1 MEIKGDIIRLNNN
14 IEIKILD
21 LVWFIIIPIININYI
36 LASVLAKK
44 GSDLTITLDNVI
56 PFNSIFI
63 IPYVY
68 WYLYIVIGFIFIL
81 VNSRKDY
88 IRAFISFFIG
98 MSVCYIIYYVYP
110 TEITRPIIENNNIF
124 NYLVNLIYSIDR
136 PVNCFPSL
144 HVLTTYF
151 IMRYTKY
158 KDSKKKFYYTQIS
171 GVLIIL
177 STLFIKQHFIADV
190 ISAIILGE
198 VTILI
203 VRKIDDSTIGK
214 ILNLPYKIKNSVIT
228 KIKNKSNI
236 KNKEIIEEESQLV
249 KKKK

>member
-1 MEIKGDIIRLNNN
+1 MGIKGDIIKIKNNV
-14 IEIKILD
+14 EIKIID
-21 LVWFIIIPIININYI
+21 LVWLVIILIINVNYI

-44 GSDLTITLDNVI
+44 GKDLTIELDNII
-56 PFNSIFI
+56 PFSSIFI
-63 IPYVY
+63 IPYIY
-68 WYLYIVIGFIFIL
+68 WYLYIVIGIIFIL
-81 VNSRKDY
+81 VDSRKDY
-88 IRAFISFFIG
+88 IRTFISFFIG
-98 MSVCYIIYYVYP
+98 MSVCYIVYYLYP
-110 TEITRPIIENNNIF
+110 TQITRPIIENGNIL
-124 NYLVNLIYSIDR
+124 NYLVNVIYSIDR

-158 KDSKKKFYYTQIS
+158 KDSKKKFYYTEIT
-171 GVLIIL
+171 GILIIL

-198 VTILI
+198 ITILI
-203 VRKIDDSTIGK
+203 VIKIDDSTIEK
-214 ILNLPYKIKNSVIT
+214 VLNLPYKIKNNIIT

>member
-1 MEIKGDIIRLNNN
+1 MEIKRDSIKINND

-21 LVWFIIIPIININYI
+21 LIWFIMIPIINVNYI
-36 LASVLAKK
+36 LASILAKR
-44 GSDLTITLDNVI
+44 GHDLTIELDNII

-88 IRAFISFFIG
+88 IRVFISFFIG
-98 MSVCYIIYYVYP
+98 MSVCYIVYYLYP
-110 TEITRPIIENNNIF
+110 TEISRPTIINSNIL
-124 NYLVNLIYSIDR
+124 NYLVNIIYSLDR

-158 KDSKKKFYYTQIS
+158 KNSKKKFYYTEIV
-171 GVLIIL
+171 GVLIII

-190 ISAIILGE
+190 ISAIVLAEVIIL
-198 VTILI
+198 L
-203 VRKIDDSTIGK
+203 VRKIDDSK
-214 ILNLPYKIKNSVIT
+214 IEKLLDLPYKVKRSLINKMN
-228 KIKNKSNI
+228 KKSNI
-236 KNKEIIEEESQLV
+236 KNKDIIEGEIQLARN
-249 KKKK
+249 KK

>member
-1 MEIKGDIIRLNNN
+1 MEIKRDSIKINND

-21 LVWFIIIPIININYI
+21 LIWFIMIPIINVNYI
-36 LASVLAKK
+36 LASILAKR
-44 GSDLTITLDNVI
+44 GYDLTIELDNII

-88 IRAFISFFIG
+88 IRVFISFFIG
-98 MSVCYIIYYVYP
+98 MSVCYIVYYLYP
-110 TEITRPIIENNNIF
+110 TEISRPTIINSNIL
-124 NYLVNLIYSIDR
+124 NYLVNIIYSLDR

-158 KDSKKKFYYTQIS
+158 KNSKKKFYYTEIV
-171 GVLIIL
+171 GVLIII

-190 ISAIILGE
+190 ISAIVLAEVIIL
-198 VTILI
+198 L
-203 VRKIDDSTIGK
+203 VRKIDDFK
-214 ILNLPYKIKNSVIT
+214 IEKLLNLPYKVKRSLINKMN
-228 KIKNKSNI
+228 KKSNI
-236 KNKEIIEEESQLV
+236 KNKDIIEGEIQLARN
-249 KKKK
+249 KK

>member
-1 MEIKGDIIRLNNN
+1 MEIKRDSIKINND

-21 LVWFIIIPIININYI
+21 LIWFIMIPIINVNYI
-36 LASVLAKK
+36 LASILAKR
-44 GSDLTITLDNVI
+44 GHDLTIKLDNII

-88 IRAFISFFIG
+88 IRVFISFFIG
-98 MSVCYIIYYVYP
+98 MSVCYIVYYLYP
-110 TEITRPIIENNNIF
+110 TEISRPTIINSNIL
-124 NYLVNLIYSIDR
+124 NYLVNIIYSLDR

-158 KDSKKKFYYTQIS
+158 KNSKKKFYYTEIV
-171 GVLIIL
+171 GVLIII

-190 ISAIILGE
+190 ISAIVLAEVIIL
-198 VTILI
+198 L
-203 VRKIDDSTIGK
+203 VRKIDDSK
-214 ILNLPYKIKNSVIT
+214 IEKLLNLPYKVKRSLINKMN
-228 KIKNKSNI
+228 KKSNI
-236 KNKEIIEEESQLV
+236 KNKDIIEGEIQLARN
-249 KKKK
+249 KK

>member
-1 MEIKGDIIRLNNN
+1 MEIKRDSIKINND

-21 LVWFIIIPIININYI
+21 LIWFIMIPIINVNYI
-36 LASVLAKK
+36 LASILAKK
-44 GSDLTITLDNVI
+44 GHDLTIGLDNII

-88 IRAFISFFIG
+88 IRVFISFFIG
-98 MSVCYIIYYVYP
+98 MSVCYIVYYLYP
-110 TEITRPIIENNNIF
+110 TEISRPTIINSNIL
-124 NYLVNLIYSIDR
+124 NYLVNIIYSLDR

-158 KDSKKKFYYTQIS
+158 KNSKKKFYYTEIV
-171 GVLIIL
+171 GVLIII

-190 ISAIILGE
+190 ISAIVLAEVIIL
-198 VTILI
+198 L
-203 VRKIDDSTIGK
+203 VRKIDDSK
-214 ILNLPYKIKNSVIT
+214 IEKLLNLPYKVKRSLINKMN
-228 KIKNKSNI
+228 KKSNI
-236 KNKEIIEEESQLV
+236 KNKDIIEGEIQLARN
-249 KKKK
+249 KK

>member
-1 MEIKGDIIRLNNN
+1 MEIKGYVIKINND
-14 IEIKILD
+14 IEIRILD
-21 LVWFIIIPIININYI
+21 LVWFIIILIININYI
-36 LASVLAKK
+36 LASILAKK
-44 GSDLTITLDNVI
+44 GHDLTIGLDNII

-88 IRAFISFFIG
+88 IRVFISFFIG
-98 MSVCYIIYYVYP
+98 MSVCYIVYYLYP
-110 TEITRPIIENNNIF
+110 TEISRPTIINSNIL
-124 NYLVNLIYSIDR
+124 NYLVNIIYSLDR

-158 KDSKKKFYYTQIS
+158 KNSKKKFYYTEIV
-171 GVLIIL
+171 GVLIII

-190 ISAIILGE
+190 ISAIVLAEVIIL
-198 VTILI
+198 L
-203 VRKIDDSTIGK
+203 VRKIDDSK
-214 ILNLPYKIKNSVIT
+214 IEKLLNLPYKVKRSLINKMN
-228 KIKNKSNI
+228 KKSNI
-236 KNKEIIEEESQLV
+236 KNKDIIEGEIQLAR
-249 KKKK
+249 KKK

>member
-88 IRAFISFFIG
+88 IRVFISFFIG
-98 MSVCYIIYYVYP
+98 MSVCYIVYYLYP
-110 TEITRPIIENNNIF
+110 TEISRPTIINSNIL
-124 NYLVNLIYSIDR
+124 NYLVNIIYSLDR

-158 KDSKKKFYYTQIS
+158 KNSKKKFYYTEIV
-171 GVLIIL
+171 GVLIII

-190 ISAIILGE
+190 ISAIVLAEVIIL
-198 VTILI
+198 L
-203 VRKIDDSTIGK
+203 VRKIDDSK
-214 ILNLPYKIKNSVIT
+214 IEKLLNLPYKVKRSLINKMN
-228 KIKNKSNI
+228 KKSNI
-236 KNKEIIEEESQLV
+236 KNKDIIEGEIQLARN
-249 KKKK
+249 KK